1 LSIKAKGRLVVEDSE
16 GRIRFS
22 DFEDVFSGVE
32 SAIVQHEV
40 DHMNGVT
47 IDVIGE
53 RMNFR

>member
-1 LSIKAKGRLVVEDSE
+1 VEDSE